1 MQNPNGLG
9 KQPTDS
15 GIVPNLK
22 WPFSLSKTRIL
33 NGGWVREQVIQDL
46 PQSHDIAAAQQ
57 HLTKGS
63 TRELH
68 WHRVAEWGFVY
79 AGKVITSAV
88 DENGVY
94 QAVELGFGGCSP
106 LSEEVIL
113 TQLGDI
119 WYFPKGVAHTVH
131 AVEEAEFLLVF
142 DDGDFDKAGTT
153 FNIDDWIAHTPKNI
167 LAKNFG
173 VDESVF
179 DDVPSPPPY
188 IVNGTV
194 SDGDVA
200 NLPESN
206 AEGDASFVYRTLQ
219 HEPET
224 IGGTG
229 GTFYKIDSTNF
240 PISKTIAATF
250 VTLKPGALRELH
262 WHPNVRFCL
271 DH

>member
-88 DENGVY
+88 DENGIY
-94 QAVELGFGGCSP
+94 QAVELGFGGC
-106 LSEEVIL
+106 I
-113 TQLGDI
+113 
-119 WYFPKGVAHTVH
+119 
-131 AVEEAEFLLVF
+131 
-142 DDGDFDKAGTT
+142 
-153 FNIDDWIAHTPKNI
+153 
-167 LAKNFG
+167 
-173 VDESVF
+173 
-179 DDVPSPPPY
+179 PSPSLKKY
-188 IVNGTV
+188 
-194 SDGDVA
+194 
-200 NLPESN
+200 NLR
-206 AEGDASFVYRTLQ
+206 V
-219 HEPET
+219 
-224 IGGTG
+224 
-229 GTFYKIDSTNF
+229 
-240 PISKTIAATF
+240 
-250 VTLKPGALRELH
+250 
-262 WHPNVRFCL
+262 
-271 DH
+271 